1 MLSLLL
7 RPVALTI
14 RLLLAL
20 VALRDIV
27 DAVDAVDTVHFDII
41 SLGL

>member
-7 RPVALTI
+7 HPVALAI

-27 DAVDAVDTVHFDII
+27 DAVDAIDTVHFDII
-41 SLGL
+41 SFGL

>member
-7 RPVALTI
+7 HPVALPI

-27 DAVDAVDTVHFDII
+27 DAVDAIDTVHFDIV
-41 SLGL
+41 SFGL